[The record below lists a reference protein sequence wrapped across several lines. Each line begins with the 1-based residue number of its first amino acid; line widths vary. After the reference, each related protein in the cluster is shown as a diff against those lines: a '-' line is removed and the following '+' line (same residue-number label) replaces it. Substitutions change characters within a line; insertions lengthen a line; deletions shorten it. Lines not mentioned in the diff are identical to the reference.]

1 MGIASSLCSEILNRF
16 AQRDNVCVCV
26 CVCVR
31 NERTD
36 HGDLPLAVGSALARS
51 LAFSFLIG
59 IQTASGSSREGGQ
72 PRRVCVCVCV
82 CVFSSAPAAPRC
94 LATKKCV
101 CVCAPHKELFHMPIS
116 RRNGT

>member
-72 PRRVCVCVCV
+72 PRRVCVCVC
-82 CVFSSAPAAPRC
+82 SLRPRPRRGAW
-94 LATKKCV
+94 LPKKCV
-101 CVCAPHKELFHMPIS
+101 CVCAPHK
-116 RRNGT
+116 